1 MPQEAT
7 KALFERAKA
16 AGATTVINPAPAKPF
31 IAGLQELV
39 DVLIVNETE
48 LAIFSGMPVDDITP
62 EALEGPMREMR
73 VRDDQIIVVTLGGA
87 GVVYLDGEERVHV
100 PGRKVK
106 AIDTTGA
113 GDAFN
118 GGLAYALSKNKSIK
132 ECLNIANQVAGLS
145 TLKLG
150 AGNSMPLL
158 TDLK

>member
-1 MPQEAT
+1 M
-7 KALFERAKA
+7 
-16 AGATTVINPAPAKPF
+16 I
-31 IAGLQELV
+31 I
-39 DVLIVNETE
+39 
-48 LAIFSGMPVDDITP
+48 VDDP
-62 EALEGPMREMR
+62 R
-73 VRDDQIIVVTLGGA
+73 IIVLPI
-87 GVVYLDGEERVHV
+87 LK
-100 PGRKVK
+100 KVE
-106 AIDTTGA
+106 DTTGA